1 MGKVTS
7 ELQSYDVIATNQ
19 LTVIAV
25 ITQSY
30 LAGTVLKALQMLA
43 YFISLTQEPDRGC
56 RES

>member
-43 YFISLTQEPDRGC
+43 YFISLTQEPGRGC